1 MFTNIFK
8 KNTEAEVITDADVAV
23 EDIEVIDS
31 EIVYPEYDVEV
42 EETLEVEE
50 APEVEETLSFP
61 NLDQDT
67 DQQEYTEEENQLL
80 NEEIEEALEQPE
92 WDILTS
98 PQVVGWSSIE
108 EQEILFEAALWL
120 ASTPGLSILDVGC
133 GRADLYPLATE
144 KGLIYNG
151 IDYNPNI
158 IGIAQ
163 QKYPGVSV
171 ETLDVLNIE
180 PGADYDWVV
189 GSGLFNIAIENP
201 ANYAQEVVAKMY
213 DKARIGVAFNLLTSI
228 PEDIADEDKQSLVVW
243 EPAAWL
249 AYLELTYK
257 KVICRTDYLE
267 GDTTFY
273 ILK

>member
-1 MFTNIFK
+1 MFKNIFK
-8 KNTEAEVITDADVAV
+8 KNIDAEVITDADVAV

-31 EIVYPEYDVEV
+31 EIVYPDYNEEV
-42 EETLEVEE
+42 EESLT
-50 APEVEETLSFP
+50 FP
-61 NLDQDT
+61 NLEQDSN
-67 DQQEYTEEENQLL
+67 QQEYTEEENQLIS
-80 NEEIEEALEQPE
+80 EEIEQVLEQPE
-92 WDILTS
+92 WDIFTS
-98 PQVVGWSSIE
+98 PQVVGWSSKE
-108 EQEILFEAALWL
+108 EQDTLFEAALWL
-120 ASTPGLSILDVGC
+120 VSTPGLSILDVGC

-144 KGLIYNG
+144 KGLIYKG

-158 IGIAQ
+158 INIAQ
-163 QKYPGVSV
+163 QKYPEVSV
-171 ETLDVLNIE
+171 ETSDVLDIDA
-180 PGADYDWVV
+180 GVDYDWVV
-189 GSGLFNIAIENP
+189 GSGLFNIAVKDP
-201 ANYAQEVVAKMY
+201 ANYAQAVVEKMY

-228 PEDIADEDKQSLVVW
+228 PEDIADEDKQQFIVW

>member
-1 MFTNIFK
+1 MFKNIFK
-8 KNTEAEVITDADVAV
+8 KTTDAEVITDADVAV
-23 EDIEVIDS
+23 ENIEVINS
-31 EIVYPEYDVEV
+31 EIVYPEYNE
-42 EETLEVEE
+42 
-50 APEVEETLSFP
+50 EVEETLSFP
-61 NLDQDT
+61 NLDQNT

-80 NEEIEEALEQPE
+80 NEEIEQALEQPE
-92 WDILTS
+92 WDIFTS
-98 PQVVGWSSIE
+98 PQVVGWSSKE
-108 EQEILFEAALWL
+108 EQETLFEAALWL

-144 KGLIYNG
+144 KGLIYKG

-163 QKYPGVSV
+163 QKYTDVFV

-180 PGADYDWVV
+180 PGVDYDWVV
-189 GSGLFNIAIENP
+189 GSGLFNTAIENP
-201 ANYAQEVVAKMY
+201 ANYAQAVIEKMY

-228 PEDIADEDKQSLVVW
+228 PEDIADEDKRSLVVW

>member
-1 MFTNIFK
+1 MFKNIFK
-8 KNTEAEVITDADVAV
+8 KNTDAEVITDADVAV

-42 EETLEVEE
+42 EETL
-50 APEVEETLSFP
+50 SFS

-92 WDILTS
+92 WDIFTS
-98 PQVVGWSSIE
+98 PQVVGWSSKE
-108 EQEILFEAALWL
+108 EQDTLFEAALWL

-144 KGLIYNG
+144 KGLIYKG

-163 QKYPGVSV
+163 QKYPDVFV

-228 PEDIADEDKQSLVVW
+228 PEDIADEDKRSLVVW

>member
-1 MFTNIFK
+1 MFKNIFK
-8 KNTEAEVITDADVAV
+8 KNTDSDVMTDDDVAV

-31 EIVYPEYDVEV
+31 EIVYPEYNEEV
-42 EETLEVEE
+42 EETI
-50 APEVEETLSFP
+50 SFP
-61 NLDQDT
+61 NLDQDS

-80 NEEIEEALEQPE
+80 NEEVEQVPEE
-92 WDILTS
+92 WDIFTS
-98 PQVVGWSSIE
+98 PQVVGWASKE
-108 EQEILFEAALWL
+108 EQETLFDAALWL
-120 ASTPGLSILDVGC
+120 ASVPGLSILDVGC
-133 GRADLYPLATE
+133 GRADLYAKATE
-144 KGLIYNG
+144 KGLVYKG

-158 IGIAQ
+158 ISIAQ
-163 QKYPGVSV
+163 QKYPEVSV
-171 ETLDVLNIE
+171 ETLDVLDIDA
-180 PGADYDWVV
+180 GADYDWVV

-201 ANYAQEVVAKMY
+201 ADYAQAVVAKMY
-213 DKARIGVAFNLLTSI
+213 DKAKIGVAFNLLTSI
-228 PEDIADEDKQSLVVW
+228 PEDIADEDKQQLVVW